1 MGMAVAAAATVKVE
15 GVAGMAR
22 VTAGT
27 VVAGKTRTAV
37 GTARVAVGE
46 RARAMLTKVV
56 AVVFVAREAGT
67 LGMLRPELAIG
78 VVVVVARPRV
88 RLGAEVS
95 ALDKEEM
102 AAELTWTA
110 ATVRVKTVMENRM
123 MADHPS
129 ELAAVELT
137 YGC

>member
-1 MGMAVAAAATVKVE
+1 M
-15 GVAGMAR
+15 
-22 VTAGT
+22 
-27 VVAGKTRTAV
+27 
-37 GTARVAVGE
+37 
-46 RARAMLTKVV
+46 
-56 AVVFVAREAGT
+56 
-67 LGMLRPELAIG
+67 
-78 VVVVVARPRV
+78 VARPRV